1 MSKYISSVPLSFISK
16 LQIYINRGRK
26 GLSVIKRETGADY
39 VLNGGFFNADW
50 TPCALLKVDGAMRSK
65 APWRKEGFGW
75 ITPQD
80 FRLTDQYES
89 TDNFITCIT
98 LLNSKKRCNLSNLSP
113 EVDGARQ
120 RSAIGLMGDKL
131 VLYCT
136 DEGTTPGALQRE
148 LEKLGCTDAVML
160 DGGGSSQC
168 DFGGKQIKAARV
180 VHNLLLVYT
189 KKTGEAPE
197 KGDRPVGRQYKVTPS
212 VGVNIR
218 SGPGTGYSKVG
229 AYACG
234 TVVAVT
240 AAQGGWGQTAK
251 GWVALE
257 YLAAVEGAQRTTDTG
272 MEIRP
277 AYIDAGR
284 KNRPGG
290 VNPCRYITI
299 HETGN
304 KASGADA
311 EAHGAYLNSSAGEA
325 DLVSWHYTVD
335 DHAIVQHLPDGETAY
350 HTGDGKAGTGNAQ
363 SIGIEICVNA
373 DGDFAKAKA
382 NAAALVRLLMEEHG
396 IPIANVVQHNRWN
409 GKDCPYAIRHTAG
422 AWEAFLALCEGES
435 AAETD
440 RKAVQERFGLAD
452 ETMDYLE
459 AYKYGKDLLAKL
471 ASGK

>member
-1 MSKYISSVPLSFISK
+1 MYLFIWWWNYLSKYCK
-16 LQIYINRGRK
+16 
-26 GLSVIKRETGADY
+26 D
-39 VLNGGFFNADW
+39 
-50 TPCALLKVDGAMRSK
+50 
-65 APWRKEGFGW
+65 
-75 ITPQD
+75 
-80 FRLTDQYES
+80 
-89 TDNFITCIT
+89 
-98 LLNSKKRCNLSNLSP
+98 
-113 EVDGARQ
+113 
-120 RSAIGLMGDKL
+120 
-131 VLYCT
+131 
-136 DEGTTPGALQRE
+136 
-148 LEKLGCTDAVML
+148 
-160 DGGGSSQC
+160 
-168 DFGGKQIKAARV
+168 
-180 VHNLLLVYT
+180 
-189 KKTGEAPE
+189 
-197 KGDRPVGRQYKVTPS
+197 VGRQYKVTPS

-251 GWVALE
+251 GWVSLE
-257 YLAAVEGAQRTTDTG
+257 YLEAVEGAQRTTDTG
-272 MEIRP
+272 MEIRT

-350 HTGDGKAGTGNAQ
+350 HAGDGKAGTGNAQ

-373 DGDFAKAKA
+373 DGNFAKAKA

-422 AWEAFLALCEGES
+422 AWEAFLALCGGES
-435 AAETD
+435 AVETD
-440 RKAVQERFGLAD
+440 RKTVQERFGLAD

-459 AYKYGKDLLAKL
+459 AYKYGADLLKKL
-471 ASGK
+471 AGGK

>member
-1 MSKYISSVPLSFISK
+1 MSKQIAAIPFGNISK
-16 LQIYINRGRK
+16 LQIYINSK
-26 GLSVIKRETGADY
+26 QNGLSAIKKETGADY
-39 VLNGGFFNADW
+39 VMNGGLFNPDW
-50 TPCALLKVDGAMRSK
+50 TACPLLKADGAMRSK
-65 APWRKEGFGW
+65 TTWRAYGFGW
-75 ITPQD
+75 NRPED
-80 FRLTDQYES
+80 VSLRLDYENVN
-89 TDNFITCIT
+89 NFISCVC
-98 LLNSKKRCNLSNLSP
+98 LLRGGKREKISVTAAL
-113 EVDGARQ
+113 DGARQ

-168 DFGGKQIKAARV
+168 DFNGKQIKAARL

-197 KGDRPVGRQYKVTPS
+197 KGDRPVGRQYKVTPF

-218 SGPGTGYSKVG
+218 SGPGTSYSKVG

-257 YLAAVEGAQRTTDTG
+257 YLEAVEGAQRATDTG

-350 HTGDGKAGTGNAQ
+350 HAGDGKAGTGNAQ

-373 DGDFAKAKA
+373 DGDFAKAKE

-396 IPIANVVQHNRWN
+396 VPIANVVQHNRWN
-409 GKDCPYAIRHTAG
+409 GKDCPYTIRHTAG
-422 AWEAFLALCEGES
+422 AWESFLALCGGES

-459 AYKYGKDLLAKL
+459 AYKYGADLLKKL
-471 ASGK
+471 AGGK

>member
-1 MSKYISSVPLSFISK
+1 MSKYISSVPLSSISK
-16 LQIYINRGRK
+16 LQIYINSGKK
-26 GLSVIKRETGADY
+26 GLSAIKKETGADY
-39 VLNGGFFNADW
+39 VMNGGFFNADW

-197 KGDRPVGRQYKVTPS
+197 KGDKPVGKKIICLDPGHGPSTVNGSPDGSYKEQEFAWDMYTRIKPLLEKQ
-212 VGVNIR
+212 GI
-218 SGPGTGYSKVG
+218 
-229 AYACG
+229 
-234 TVVAVT
+234 TVVGTRTEDDMPSLTERARTANSAGADCFVSLHSNAKGSGGWYDARGLMIYTSAGPMT
-240 AAQGGWGQTAK
+240 AARNVLAADLMNAFHAAGVIVRSSPILHELYTVLVKTNAPACIIEYGFHTNRED
-251 GWVALE
+251 VALLKDSAYRDKLARATAQGVCK
-257 YLAAVEGAQRTTDTG
+257 YLG
-272 MEIRP
+272 
-277 AYIDAGR
+277 
-284 KNRPGG
+284 
-290 VNPCRYITI
+290 
-299 HETGN
+299 
-304 KASGADA
+304 
-311 EAHGAYLNSSAGEA
+311 
-325 DLVSWHYTVD
+325 VSWSED
-335 DHAIVQHLPDGETAY
+335 SAEKPAAY
-350 HTGDGKAGTGNAQ
+350 RQ
-363 SIGIEICVNA
+363 
-373 DGDFAKAKA
+373 
-382 NAAALVRLLMEEHG
+382 R
-396 IPIANVVQHNRWN
+396 
-409 GKDCPYAIRHTAG
+409 
-422 AWEAFLALCEGES
+422 
-435 AAETD
+435 
-440 RKAVQERFGLAD
+440 VQERFGLAD

-459 AYKYGKDLLAKL
+459 AYKYGADLLKRL
-471 ASGK
+471 AGGK

>member
-1 MSKYISSVPLSFISK
+1 MSKQIATIPLGNISK
-16 LQIYINRGRK
+16 LQIYINSEKKTLSAIRK
-26 GLSVIKRETGADY
+26 ETGADY
-39 VLNGGFFNADW
+39 VLNGGLFNPDW
-50 TPCALLKVDGAMRSK
+50 TACPLLKADGVMRSK
-65 APWRKEGFGW
+65 TIWRAYGFGW
-75 ITPQD
+75 NRPED
-80 FRLTDQYES
+80 VSLRLDYENVS
-89 TDNFITCIT
+89 NFISCVC
-98 LLNSKKRCNLSNLSP
+98 LLRGGKREKLSVTSAL
-113 EVDGARQ
+113 DGARQ

-257 YLAAVEGAQRTTDTG
+257 YLEAVEGAQRTTDTG
-272 MEIRP
+272 MEIRT

-290 VNPCRYITI
+290 INPCRYITI

-304 KASGADA
+304 KACGADA
-311 EAHGAYLNSSAGEA
+311 EAHGDYLNSSAGEA

-350 HTGDGKAGTGNAQ
+350 HAGDGKAGTGNAQ

-396 IPIANVVQHNRWN
+396 VPIANVVQHNRWN
-409 GKDCPYAIRHTAG
+409 GKDCPYTIRHTAG
-422 AWEAFLALCEGES
+422 AWEAFLALCGGES
-435 AAETD
+435 AAE
-440 RKAVQERFGLAD
+440 RNRQKVQERFGLAD

-459 AYKYGKDLLAKL
+459 AYKYGADLLKKL
-471 ASGK
+471 AGGK

>member
-1 MSKYISSVPLSFISK
+1 MSKQIATIPLGNISK
-16 LQIYINRGRK
+16 LQIYINSEKKTLSAIRK
-26 GLSVIKRETGADY
+26 ETGADY
-39 VLNGGFFNADW
+39 VLNGGLFNPDW
-50 TPCALLKVDGAMRSK
+50 TACPLLKADGVMRSK
-65 APWRKEGFGW
+65 TIWRAYGFGW
-75 ITPQD
+75 NRPED
-80 FRLTDQYES
+80 VSLRLDYENVS
-89 TDNFITCIT
+89 NFISCVC
-98 LLNSKKRCNLSNLSP
+98 LLRGGKREKLSVTSAL
-113 EVDGARQ
+113 DGARQ

-257 YLAAVEGAQRTTDTG
+257 YLEAVEGAQRTTDTG
-272 MEIRP
+272 MEIQTW
-277 AYIDAGR
+277 YIDAGR

-290 VNPCRYITI
+290 INPCRYITI

-311 EAHGAYLNSSAGEA
+311 EAHGTYLNSSAGEA

-350 HTGDGKAGTGNAQ
+350 HAGDGKAGTGNAQ

-396 IPIANVVQHNRWN
+396 IPIANVVQHNSWN
-409 GKDCPYAIRHTAG
+409 GKDCPYTIRHTAG
-422 AWEAFLALCEGES
+422 AWEAFLALCGGES

-440 RKAVQERFGLAD
+440 RKTVQERFGLAD

-459 AYKYGKDLLAKL
+459 AYKYGADLLKKL
-471 ASGK
+471 AGGK

>member
-1 MSKYISSVPLSFISK
+1 MSKQIATIPLGNISK
-16 LQIYINRGRK
+16 LQIYINSKQK
-26 GLSVIKRETGADY
+26 GLSAIKKETRADY
-39 VLNGGFFNADW
+39 VMNGGLFNPDW
-50 TPCALLKVDGAMRSK
+50 TACPLLKSDGAMRSK
-65 APWRKEGFGW
+65 TTWRAYGFGW
-75 ITPQD
+75 NRPEDISL
-80 FRLTDQYES
+80 RLDYENVS
-89 TDNFITCIT
+89 NFISCVC
-98 LLNSKKRCNLSNLSP
+98 LLRGGKREKISVTSAL
-113 EVDGARQ
+113 DGARQ

-197 KGDRPVGRQYKVTPS
+197 KGDKPVGRQYKVTPS

-218 SGPGTGYSKVG
+218 SGPGTSYSKVHG
-229 AYACG
+229 A
-234 TVVAVT
+234 VVAVT

-257 YLAAVEGAQRTTDTG
+257 YLEAVEVAQRTTDTG
-272 MEIRP
+272 MKIQTS
-277 AYIDAGR
+277 YIDAGR

-350 HTGDGKAGTGNAQ
+350 HAGDGKAGTGNAQ

-409 GKDCPYAIRHTAG
+409 GKDCPYAIRHTSG
-422 AWEAFLALCEGES
+422 AWEAFLALCGGES

-440 RKAVQERFGLAD
+440 RKTVQERFGLAD

-471 ASGK
+471 AGGK

>member
-1 MSKYISSVPLSFISK
+1 MSKYISSVPLSSISK
-16 LQIYINRGRK
+16 LQIYINSGKK
-26 GLSVIKRETGADY
+26 GLSAIKKETGADY
-39 VLNGGFFNADW
+39 VLNGGLFNPDW
-50 TPCALLKVDGAMRSK
+50 TACPLLKADGAMQSK
-65 APWRKEGFGW
+65 TTWRAYGFGW
-75 ITPQD
+75 NRPEDISL
-80 FRLTDQYES
+80 RLDYENVG
-89 TDNFITCIT
+89 NFISCVC
-98 LLNSKKRCNLSNLSP
+98 LLRGGKREKISVTSAL
-113 EVDGARQ
+113 DGARQ

-197 KGDRPVGRQYKVTPS
+197 KGDRPVGRQYKVTPP

-257 YLAAVEGAQRTTDTG
+257 YLEAVEGAQRTTDTG
-272 MEIRP
+272 MEIQTW
-277 AYIDAGR
+277 YIDAGR
-284 KNRPGG
+284 KNRPGE

-350 HTGDGKAGTGNAQ
+350 HAGDGKAGTGNAQ

-373 DGDFAKAKA
+373 DGNFAKAKA
-382 NAAALVRLLMEEHG
+382 NAASLVRLLMEEHG
-396 IPIANVVQHNRWN
+396 VPIANVVQHNRWN
-409 GKDCPYAIRHTAG
+409 GKDCPYTIRHTAG
-422 AWEAFLALCEGES
+422 AWEAFLALCGGES

-440 RKAVQERFGLAD
+440 RKTVQERFGLAD

>member
-1 MSKYISSVPLSFISK
+1 MSKQIATIPLGNISK
-16 LQIYINRGRK
+16 LQIYINRGCK
-26 GLSVIKRETGADY
+26 GLSVIKKETGADY
-39 VLNGGFFNADW
+39 VLNGGLFNPDW
-50 TPCALLKVDGAMRSK
+50 TACPLLKSDGAMQSK
-65 APWRKEGFGW
+65 TTWRAYGFGW
-75 ITPQD
+75 NRPEDISL
-80 FRLTDQYES
+80 RLDYENVS
-89 TDNFITCIT
+89 NFISCVC
-98 LLNSKKRCNLSNLSP
+98 LLRGGKREKISVTSAL
-113 EVDGARQ
+113 DGARQ

-131 VLYCT
+131 ALYCT

-168 DFGGKQIKAARV
+168 DFCGKQIKAARI
-180 VHNLLLVYT
+180 VHNLLLVHA

-197 KGDRPVGRQYKVTPS
+197 KGDKPVGKQYKVTPS

-218 SGPGTGYSKVG
+218 SGPGTSYSKVG
-229 AYACG
+229 VYVHGA
-234 TVVAVT
+234 VVAVT

-257 YLAAVEGAQRTTDTG
+257 YLEAVEGAQRTTDTG
-272 MEIRP
+272 MEIQTW
-277 AYIDAGR
+277 YIDAGR

-350 HTGDGKAGTGNAQ
+350 HAGDGKAGTGNAQ

-409 GKDCPYAIRHTAG
+409 GKDCPYAIRHTSG
-422 AWEAFLALCEGES
+422 AWEAFLALCGGES

-440 RKAVQERFGLAD
+440 RKTVQERFGLAD

-471 ASGK
+471 AGGK